1 MISSLKQLGKEY
13 LKLIST
19 TFTMLKTKLF
29 QQYETPQSSGTT
41 KQEKKLSDEFLNSI
55 DPKDLEDLQARAKK
69 VEHDADTFYEI
80 KLMIPFE
87 GAVQF
92 LESYEEAMTGDMMSI
107 MNMLYV
113 VGAIAESL
121 SFQIDK

>member
-1 MISSLKQLGKEY
+1 M
-13 LKLIST
+13 
-19 TFTMLKTKLF
+19 
-29 QQYETPQSSGTT
+29 
-41 KQEKKLSDEFLNSI
+41 SDEFLNSI

-69 VEHDADTFYEI
+69 VEHDADTYYEI

-92 LESYEEAMTGDMMSI
+92 IEAYEEAMTGDMMSI
-107 MNMLYV
+107 MSMLYV

-121 SFQIDK
+121 NFQIDK

>member
-1 MISSLKQLGKEY
+1 MISLLKQLGKEY

-29 QQYETPQSSGTT
+29 QQYETLQSLGATR
-41 KQEKKLSDEFLNSI
+41 QERKLSDEFLNSI

-69 VEHDADTFYEI
+69 VEHDADTYYEI

-92 LESYEEAMTGDMMSI
+92 IEAYEEAMTGDMMSI
-107 MNMLYV
+107 MSMLYV

-121 SFQIDK
+121 NFQIDK